1 MIAHLRG
8 RERALASFGLTGR
21 RAEWIALAR
30 LHGGVF
36 ARSPKRLM
44 RRVGPERPRLRRT
57 HLSDAAKAG
66 EPAYPGYTQGLAR
79 DSARPSFLAGAGIE
93 TQGSL
98 GSGLSERERCYRPA
112 AQWSSGM
119 IASLRRRER

>member
-21 RAEWIALAR
+21 RAEWIALAS

-36 ARSPKRLM
+36 TRSPKRLM

-57 HLSDAAKAG
+57 DLSDAAKAG
-66 EPAYPGYTQGLAR
+66 EPAYPPWPH
-79 DSARPSFLAGAGIE
+79 SVRPQRGWRGAVPPL
-93 TQGSL
+93 T
-98 GSGLSERERCYRPA
+98 P
-112 AQWSSGM
+112 
-119 IASLRRRER
+119 